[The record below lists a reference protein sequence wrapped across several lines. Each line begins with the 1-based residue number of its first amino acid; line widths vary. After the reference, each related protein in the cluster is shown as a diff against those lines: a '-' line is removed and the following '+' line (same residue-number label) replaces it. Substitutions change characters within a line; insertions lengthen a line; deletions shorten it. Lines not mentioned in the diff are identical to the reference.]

1 MKLLQVPDGL
11 KRKLLEI
18 ADEIG
23 DVYIDLDSC
32 YGACDIDIE
41 KAKLLNCEKII
52 HYGHSKMIESEVP
65 VEYREMR
72 QKINVIPI
80 LEKNFEK
87 LKGKIGL
94 VSTIQFIDCL
104 DEIKK
109 FLVSKNIKS
118 EIGGQILGC
127 KIPEL
132 DVDSYLFVGSGRF
145 HALGIALKTNKP
157 VFVIDIEKQEFY
169 EFKDKEKFLKQKYAA
184 IGLARNAKKFGILVS
199 TKPGQFNLEL
209 AKQIKEKLKGK
220 SYILVMDEIKPE
232 KLEGLDLDCYIN
244 TACPRIVIE
253 NRTLFKKPILN
264 PDELENFK

>member
-32 YGACDIDIE
+32 YGACDIDIN
-41 KAKLLNCEKII
+41 KAKLLDCKKII
-52 HYGHSKMIESEVP
+52 HYGHSKLIDSDIP

-72 QKINVIPI
+72 QRINVVPI

-87 LKGKIGL
+87 LKGKVGL
-94 VSTIQFIDCL
+94 VSTIQFINCL
-104 DEIKK
+104 EGIEQ
-109 FLVSKNIKS
+109 FLKTKNIES
-118 EIGGQILGC
+118 ENGGQILGC
-127 KIPEL
+127 KVPEL

-145 HALGIALKTNKP
+145 HPLGITLKTDKP
-157 VFVIDIEKQEFY
+157 VFVIDVERQEFY
-169 EFKDKEKFLKQKYAA
+169 EFEDKEKFLKQKYTA
-184 IGLARNAKKFGILVS
+184 IALAKDAKKFGILVS
-199 TKPGQFNLEL
+199 TKPGQFDLEL

-232 KLEGLDLDCYIN
+232 KLEGLDIDCYIN